1 VSSTVKNIRNIVIVL
16 ALAAIVAVVPGGGT
30 GANVVLQAVSVI
42 FLAALA
48 WVGAI
53 YYREHRISL
62 LALGNVRRAVLYG
75 SIAALAVTLTATD
88 RLWHTSAG
96 SVAWLVLMG
105 GSLYAGGTV
114 LWSMR
119 RL

>member
-1 VSSTVKNIRNIVIVL
+1 VSDTLKHIRNVAIVF

-48 WVGAI
+48 WVAGV
-53 YYREHRISL
+53 YYREHRTTLFSL
-62 LALGNVRRAVLYG
+62 GDVRRGVLYG
-75 SIAALAVTLTATD
+75 SVAALAVTLTATD

-96 SVAWLVLMG
+96 RVAWLVLMG
-105 GSLYAGGTV
+105 ASLYAGGAV
-114 LWSMR
+114 LWSAR
-119 RL
+119 R

>member
-1 VSSTVKNIRNIVIVL
+1 MSSTVKHVRNVAIVL

-30 GANVVLQAVSVI
+30 GADVVLQAVSVI
-42 FLAALA
+42 FLGALA
-48 WVGAI
+48 WVAAI

-62 LALGNVRRAVLYG
+62 LALGTARRAVLYG
-75 SIAALAVTLTATD
+75 ALAALAVTLTATD

-105 GSLYAGGTV
+105 ASLYAGGSV
-114 LWSMR
+114 LWSAR
-119 RL
+119 RS

>member
-1 VSSTVKNIRNIVIVL
+1 MSSTVKHVRNIAIVL

-30 GANVVLQAVSVI
+30 GADVVLQAVSVI
-42 FLAALA
+42 FLGALA
-48 WVGAI
+48 WVAAI

-62 LALGNVRRAVLYG
+62 LALGAARRAVLYG
-75 SIAALAVTLTATD
+75 ALAALAVTLTATD

-105 GSLYAGGTV
+105 ASLYAGGSV
-114 LWSMR
+114 LWSAR
-119 RL
+119 RS